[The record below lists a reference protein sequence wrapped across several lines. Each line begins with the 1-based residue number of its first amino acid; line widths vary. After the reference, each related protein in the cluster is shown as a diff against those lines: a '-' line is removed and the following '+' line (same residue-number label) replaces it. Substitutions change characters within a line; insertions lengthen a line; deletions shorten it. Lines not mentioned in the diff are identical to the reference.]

1 MSDTPIIFDSPQE
14 NNSSPAPLFQMIGGT
29 LYVSNDAM
37 PADYFR
43 HIKQQLEIL
52 GDKPDAQNSRLWT
65 ETVNYVYTV
74 CELALEAVARGDGGE
89 S

>member
-1 MSDTPIIFDSPQE
+1 MHSIPLNDST
-14 NNSSPAPLFQMIGGT
+14 NNPTVEPLFQMIGGT
-29 LYVSNDAM
+29 LYVSNDATA
-37 PADYFR
+37 ADYFR

-74 CELALEAVARGDGGE
+74 CELALEAAARGAGGE
-89 S
+89 G

>member
-1 MSDTPIIFDSPQE
+1 MSIHTTSQHNPTVE
-14 NNSSPAPLFQMIGGT
+14 PLFQMIGGT
-29 LYVSNDAM
+29 LYVSNDAT
-37 PADYFR
+37 PADIYR

-74 CELALEAVARGDGGE
+74 CELALEAAARGAGGE
-89 S
+89 G